1 MNDLMNYTGQQKVPF
16 FKKPGSVTGTVLL
29 AIGGIALLWNIN
41 PILAFLNSLLA
52 NTITFVCL
60 CVALAAISYCILD
73 QKVRKIV
80 SELYFMTVRKLMGIV
95 VDMDPISIV
104 QHHLAKMRDKISDIQ
119 KNMGSLNGLIS
130 ESERRLK
137 TKKNQLENDAIRLK
151 KCKENNRMQEAQVYE
166 HSVVRLDGIVKRQE
180 KRLDDARKWYKILG
194 DLKYAAELTV
204 KDTENEVNERVE
216 EWNMIKKQHK
226 VFTSVMGILQQ
237 NDQLNTFTMAMDN
250 MSYDITQ
257 KLGEMENIINE
268 TGSIM
273 TKINLDD
280 EVTSEKANALMEKYD
295 KYGID
300 GLLSNFNHVVIEDKR
315 SQFINISDSI
325 QEEEVEKVE
334 ARSIGVNNGY
344 QLQKKE
350 NQWFD

>member
-1 MNDLMNYTGQQKVPF
+1 MNELMNYGGQQKVPF

-29 AIGGIALLWNIN
+29 AIGGIFLLWNIN

-52 NTITFVCL
+52 NTITFVGL
-60 CVALAAISYCILD
+60 CIALAAIAYCILD
-73 QKVRKIV
+73 PKVRKIV
-80 SELYFMTVRKLMGIV
+80 SELYFMLVRKVMGLV

-104 QHHLAKMRDKISDIQ
+104 QHHLVKMRDKINDIQ
-119 KNMGSLNGLIS
+119 KNMGSLSGLIT

-137 TKKNQLENDAIRLK
+137 TKQNQLENDAIRLK
-151 KCKENNRMQEAQVYE
+151 KCREKNKLQEAQVYE
-166 HSVVRLDGIVKRQE
+166 HSVVRLEGVVKRQE
-180 KRLDDARKWYKILG
+180 KRLSDAKKWYKILG

-226 VFTSVMGILQQ
+226 VFTSVVGILQQ
-237 NDQLNTFTMAMDN
+237 NDQFNTFTMAMDN
-250 MSYDITQ
+250 MSFDITQ

-300 GLLSNFNHVVIEDKR
+300 GILSNFNHTSIEDNSSR
-315 SQFINISDSI
+315 FINISDVI
-325 QEEEVEKVE
+325 DGREVEKVE
-334 ARSIGVNNGY
+334 AHSIGVSTQSQKQLNN
-344 QLQKKE
+344 
-350 NQWFD
+350 WFD